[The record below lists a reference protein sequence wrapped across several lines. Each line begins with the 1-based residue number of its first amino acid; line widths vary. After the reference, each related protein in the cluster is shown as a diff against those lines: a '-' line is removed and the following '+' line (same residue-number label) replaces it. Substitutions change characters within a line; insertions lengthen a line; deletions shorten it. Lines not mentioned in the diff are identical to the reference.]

1 MKKRKYQKQPLY
13 RPGEEPNEELFVMDD
28 VLDRVCE
35 RYLRQKESEERHT
48 KKKKKKRRT
57 LS

>member
-48 KKKKKKRRT
+48 KKKKKK
-57 LS
+57 